1 MSDLQAPVPSADE
14 VAANFS
20 KTKIDT
26 DKKQS
31 FVDRMDVA
39 VTAFLQ
45 NTKSNVAL
53 RTPAGVESN
62 FRIFRQW
69 SSEKISKPNGETD
82 ETVHVT
88 AQPEVDEAAEEVKG
102 MYGYFDEVE
111 ELVLRHAQQLRALNE
126 TEAGLALFFQQ
137 KGIEHN
143 CSNEMLLRGSIRRIL
158 GKCKENKGEKYQ
170 EKQEDISAMSI
181 DIGKRF
187 SDHVKH
193 RALQLATMEQFGEF
207 IGTFK
212 NKAIQDSVETSK
224 RQELARIEFD
234 AFAHKL
240 VLLQRNVSLSG
251 STVLGKELPPTLDLT
266 PVEKEFEHA
275 KNQFIAAKTKYQ
287 NLSTAMIDKA
297 VLLEMKRDVDYRLHL
312 ENVWCLNRDE

>member
-1 MSDLQAPVPSADE
+1 
-14 VAANFS
+14 
-20 KTKIDT
+20 
-26 DKKQS
+26 
-31 FVDRMDVA
+31 VA

-53 RTPAGVESN
+53 RTPAAVESN

-69 SSEKISKPNGETD
+69 SSEKISKPNGEAD
-82 ETVHVT
+82 ESVHVT

-137 KGIEHN
+137 KG
-143 CSNEMLLRGSIRRIL
+143 
-158 GKCKENKGEKYQ
+158 YQ

-187 SDHVKH
+187 SDDVKQ

-224 RQELARIEFD
+224 RQELSRIEFD

-275 KNQFIAAKTKYQ
+275 KSQFIAAKTKYQ

-312 ENVWCLNRDE
+312 EKVWRLNRDE